1 MASSFWNNQRKPI
14 VILAGPLLGSVPIL
28 LGLDAQQPAI
38 ERTAAVAIC
47 MGVWWIGEA
56 VPLAVT
62 ALLPLVLFPLLG
74 ISSGKTIASAYINST
89 IFLFLGGFLLALAM
103 ERWDLHRRIALRII
117 TLFGDRPPLL
127 LLGFML
133 AAAVLSM
140 WISNTATAVMLL
152 PMVLAI
158 ITRLEYNGE
167 SGHVHVTRSPDA
179 RIPTDR
185 SSNVEVGRLG
195 RVLLIGTA
203 YACSIGGV
211 GTLIGT
217 PPNLILQRTY
227 QITFPDATAIGFA
240 DWMIFG
246 IPLAFIALLIAWLLL
261 LLMFRIRFQKS
272 DYLHNDTLRAEYRA
286 LGAIRYE
293 EIIVIIVFTFTALLW
308 IFRESIS
315 IDFGA
320 EAQFIIPG
328 WSGLLKNGDYLDDG
342 TIAVAMSIV
351 LFIIPAGREARSGNQ
366 AHRILDADIFRKVPW
381 GIVLLFGGGFALAE
395 GFQSSGL
402 AEYLTRYLGELN
414 TWPVLLMIL
423 AITTMMI
430 FLTEFTSNTAST
442 QMMLPVLAQ

>member
-158 ITRLEYNGE
+158 ITQRYVIRGL
-167 SGHVHVTRSPDA
+167 
-179 RIPTDR
+179 
-185 SSNVEVGRLG
+185 
-195 RVLLIGTA
+195 TA
-203 YACSIGGV
+203 
-211 GTLIGT
+211 
-217 PPNLILQRTY
+217 
-227 QITFPDATAIGFA
+227 
-240 DWMIFG
+240 
-246 IPLAFIALLIAWLLL
+246 
-261 LLMFRIRFQKS
+261 
-272 DYLHNDTLRAEYRA
+272 
-286 LGAIRYE
+286 GAIK
-293 EIIVIIVFTFTALLW
+293 
-308 IFRESIS
+308 
-315 IDFGA
+315 G
-320 EAQFIIPG
+320 
-328 WSGLLKNGDYLDDG
+328 
-342 TIAVAMSIV
+342 
-351 LFIIPAGREARSGNQ
+351 
-366 AHRILDADIFRKVPW
+366 
-381 GIVLLFGGGFALAE
+381 
-395 GFQSSGL
+395 
-402 AEYLTRYLGELN
+402 
-414 TWPVLLMIL
+414 
-423 AITTMMI
+423 
-430 FLTEFTSNTAST
+430 
-442 QMMLPVLAQ
+442 